1 METDR
6 TPLPPRL
13 LTYKEAGAYLG
24 LTDRTI
30 WQLVHEGHLTAV
42 RIGGS
47 VRIDPADL
55 KDFIQRNKNRQGG
68 TRHG

>member
-1 METDR
+1 MAFDLRDKVTD
-6 TPLPPRL
+6 L
-13 LTYKEAGAYLG
+13 LTYAEAGRVLG
-24 LTDRTI
+24 VSDRTV
-30 WQLVHEGHLTAV
+30 WTLVARGELPNV
-42 RIGGS
+42 RFAGS